1 MNDRMGQR
9 VSAQAASGRHP
20 PLKLEGFLPHRLLV
34 CAQLVSFALAKVH
47 TDRHQIGVPE
57 WRVLVVLAEFG
68 SMTAKSVGQRSNMH
82 KTKVS
87 RAVAVL
93 EQRGLVTR
101 RSNSADLREAFLSLT
116 PSGRA
121 LHDELAPGALEFAER
136 LLAAIDPADREALNR
151 ILERLTLQ
159 SAQIAAD
166 IAKGPA
172 AR

>member
-1 MNDRMGQR
+1 MKERTGQR
-9 VSAQAASGRHP
+9 FSAQAADASHL
-20 PLKLEGFLPHRLLV
+20 PLKLESFLPHRLLV
-34 CAQLVSFALAKVH
+34 CAQLVSLALAKVH
-47 TDRHQIGVPE
+47 AARHQIGVPE

-68 SMTAKSVGQRSNMH
+68 SMTAKAVGQRSNMH

-116 PSGRA
+116 PAGRA
-121 LHDELAPGALEFAER
+121 VYEELAPGALEFADR
-136 LLAAIDPADREALNR
+136 LLSAVDPADRETLQR
-151 ILERLTLQ
+151 ILEQLTQQ

-166 IAKGPA
+166 IAKGPS